1 MTDQSDVDDTL
12 GGESSCYAHLLCLD
26 CGVVLDGGPHLPT
39 CAQRVSDIA
48 SNATRVRDAQ
58 ACPERS

>member
-26 CGVVLDGGPHLPT
+26 CGVVLDGSAHRPGCARADGPDDTAGHSPDCGPVT
-39 CAQRVSDIA
+39 GGA
-48 SNATRVRDAQ
+48 
-58 ACPERS
+58 